1 MKYRRAL
8 QKVLVTVVVMFVAI
22 TAIFH
27 FQRYHELRQT
37 SLSQISQQALNY
49 LEYTDREYQ
58 RALNEFRSMATL
70 IANSKPL
77 YDYAQTK
84 TEYHKQALTEQ
95 WQTLLSN
102 QQSYYKLAFIDAQG
116 QETLCVFPPHSKFA
130 HQTRAQ
136 SQPEFFAYAQTL
148 SDHQIGYWE
157 NRPWT
162 SDDHNGVK
170 ELDIKLIYP
179 LTIEAQRE
187 GYLVLDLNMESLSQ
201 RVNYSPDLLL
211 RADLLDQN
219 GGYLIKGGHG
229 VERVHTSNI
238 GKRLHAATNIA
249 DVQPKT
255 WQKMQEFED
264 GFVKEHGVLTVFK
277 TLNLIEATP
286 LHLAISLSPDE
297 LTGLAQEAIEAL
309 NRETGLA
316 ILLGLLFIVPTTFML
331 MYYRRNSIDSH
342 LARAAL
348 SGMSA
353 VMIIDRYCKT
363 VLVNPEFTRL
373 TGLSSAYV
381 ESKNVL
387 KGLLGERKAELFKQI
402 FADVREHDIWE
413 DEVTLYQGESEIT
426 TIMRVQSSFDSKG
439 KLSYYIVS
447 FVDISERKVLEEKLR
462 VLSEKDPM
470 SDLWNR
476 RKFEQELRR
485 SALLAQLADSNKP
498 TCLALIDIDHF
509 KRINDELGHDEGD
522 RIISRVSYVMSSVVR
537 HSDFLARIG
546 GEEFA
551 VIMPNTS
558 IADAN
563 MALNRIREQVEIDT
577 QASVTVSVGFT
588 QLTPD
593 YTRSYKCA
601 DIALYE
607 SKTIGRNQVSLCLD
621 CEDIA

>member
-1 MKYRRAL
+1 M
-8 QKVLVTVVVMFVAI
+8 
-22 TAIFH
+22 
-27 FQRYHELRQT
+27 
-37 SLSQISQQALNY
+37 
-49 LEYTDREYQ
+49 
-58 RALNEFRSMATL
+58 
-70 IANSKPL
+70 
-77 YDYAQTK
+77 
-84 TEYHKQALTEQ
+84 
-95 WQTLLSN
+95 
-102 QQSYYKLAFIDAQG
+102 
-116 QETLCVFPPHSKFA
+116 
-130 HQTRAQ
+130 
-136 SQPEFFAYAQTL
+136 
-148 SDHQIGYWE
+148 
-157 NRPWT
+157 
-162 SDDHNGVK
+162 
-170 ELDIKLIYP
+170 
-179 LTIEAQRE
+179 
-187 GYLVLDLNMESLSQ
+187 
-201 RVNYSPDLLL
+201 
-211 RADLLDQN
+211 
-219 GGYLIKGGHG
+219 
-229 VERVHTSNI
+229 
-238 GKRLHAATNIA
+238 
-249 DVQPKT
+249 
-255 WQKMQEFED
+255 
-264 GFVKEHGVLTVFK
+264 
-277 TLNLIEATP
+277 
-286 LHLAISLSPDE
+286 
-297 LTGLAQEAIEAL
+297 
-309 NRETGLA
+309 
-316 ILLGLLFIVPTTFML
+316 
-331 MYYRRNSIDSH
+331 
-342 LARAAL
+342 
-348 SGMSA
+348 
-353 VMIIDRYCKT
+353 
-363 VLVNPEFTRL
+363 
-373 TGLSSAYV
+373 
-381 ESKNVL
+381 
-387 KGLLGERKAELFKQI
+387 
-402 FADVREHDIWE
+402 REHDIWE